1 MKPEGKE
8 KEGGREGEGEP
19 AARLEI
25 YDRRVYR
32 DGMLHLQC
40 SKRKSRMAR
49 WCSLLCGMK

>member
-1 MKPEGKE
+1 MKPEGKG
-8 KEGGREGEGEP
+8 EGGREGEGEP